1 MNKTKLDTRRKL
13 IKAAGAAGAVG
24 VFGVPTILKAA
35 PTKITLGH
43 GAAPGNPR
51 TVAAAKFAEIVK
63 AKTNGALEVT
73 VAGSAQLGD
82 DQAMITSLR
91 TGTLDMSANS
101 QGTTSAVVPE
111 LAALGLPFMFKDN
124 NAAIKVL
131 GGKIGDLLKPKY
143 DAVGLVC
150 LGYWYDGIRHFTNSK
165 RALISP
171 ADLKGLKFR
180 TPPDPSTIDIFQA
193 LGAATTQIAFAELY
207 VALQQGV
214 VDGQENPLVNIH
226 SAKLFEVNKFI
237 SLSAHK
243 WESTPVLMSK
253 MAWGRLSSQHK
264 EVVMAAMAEATTL
277 QLKLS
282 NEGAEKL
289 LAEFKANSKVSVNQ
303 VDTAAFQ
310 KSTAGVFDKW
320 AQKPFG
326 DFVKQLRTTVL
337 G

>member
-1 MNKTKLDTRRKL
+1 MNTVMVNQRRQV
-13 IKAAGAAGAVG
+13 IKAAGAVGAVSLWG
-24 VFGVPTILKAA
+24 SPVFAQATPLRV
-35 PTKITLGH
+35 TLGH
-43 GAAPGNPR
+43 GAAAGNPR
-51 TVAAAKFAEIVK
+51 TVAADRFAEIVK
-63 AKTNGALEVT
+63 TKTNGAVEIK

-82 DQAMITSLR
+82 DAAMITSLR

-101 QGTTSAVVPE
+101 QGATSSVVPE

-124 NAAIKVL
+124 NTAIKVL
-131 GGKIGDLLKPKY
+131 SGKIGDLLKPKF
-143 DAVGLVC
+143 DSVGLFC
-150 LGYWYDGIRHFTNSK
+150 LGYWDNGIRHMTNSK
-165 RALISP
+165 RVLQTP

-180 TPPDPSTIDIFQA
+180 TPPDPSTVDIFQA

-214 VDGQENPLVNIH
+214 VDGQENPLVNIA
-226 SAKLFEVNKFI
+226 SAKLFEVNRFI

-253 MAWGRLSSQHK
+253 ASWEKLGKKNQDIFM
-264 EVVMAAMAEATTL
+264 EAMAESTQL

-282 NEGAEKL
+282 NEGAVKL
-289 LAEFKANSKVSVNQ
+289 LAEFKANPKVAVND
-303 VDTAAFQ
+303 VDTASFQ
-310 KSTAGVFDKW
+310 KSTASVFDKW

-326 DFVKQLRTTVL
+326 AFVTELRKTVI